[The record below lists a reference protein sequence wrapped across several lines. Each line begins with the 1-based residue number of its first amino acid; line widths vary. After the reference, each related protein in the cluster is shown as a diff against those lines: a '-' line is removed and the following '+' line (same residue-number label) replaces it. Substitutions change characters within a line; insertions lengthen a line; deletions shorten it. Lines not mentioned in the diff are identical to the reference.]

1 MGPGAAEEDVV
12 LLGIAEDEDVVL
24 PPVILP
30 PVILPAA
37 VVLFPDVA
45 FCANV
50 DIVLKFSARY
60 YTRGHYGYDNQAS

>member
-1 MGPGAAEEDVV
+1 LGPGAAEEDVV

-24 PPVILP
+24 SPVILP
-30 PVILPAA
+30 PT

-50 DIVLKFSARY
+50 DVVVIHTLERIHSASFM
-60 YTRGHYGYDNQAS
+60 AF